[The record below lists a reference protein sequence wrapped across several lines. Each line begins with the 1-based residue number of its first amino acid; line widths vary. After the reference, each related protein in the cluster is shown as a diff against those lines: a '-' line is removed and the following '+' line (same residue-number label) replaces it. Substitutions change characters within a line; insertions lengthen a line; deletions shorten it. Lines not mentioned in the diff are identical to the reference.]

1 MIYFIHNLNKG
12 KGKQHIVWGYIYM
25 WASLVIQMVKNLP
38 AVLETLDPQAKKIPW
53 RRQWLPTPVFS
64 PGEFHGHRSLV
75 GYSPWGCKESDMT
88 EWLTHTHT
96 HTHSI
101 CGKIKRRK
109 RWVISKIMVTLRRV
123 MCIDLVGES
132 CKEVSRYVLVTFY
145 FLTNEVG
152 MWVSVQLIMIVCLS
166 LYTLLYI

>member
-1 MIYFIHNLNKG
+1 MKKSIHTYTMIYFIHNLNKG

-88 EWLTHTHT
+88 ERLTHTHT
-96 HTHSI
+96 HTH
-101 CGKIKRRK
+101 
-109 RWVISKIMVTLRRV
+109 TQ
-123 MCIDLVGES
+123 
-132 CKEVSRYVLVTFY
+132 Y
-145 FLTNEVG
+145 
-152 MWVSVQLIMIVCLS
+152 MW
-166 LYTLLYI
+166 